1 MRIISQ
7 DGLYDIAYEALAIRF
22 HEDDRAIIIG
32 VPLSINI
39 PNIKLGEYSTEA
51 KAEKA
56 MEMLREQ
63 YSRLQVVK
71 ILASGTCEHMEKSL
85 SKDEFLECNLKY
97 REMNIFQFPK
107 DEDAEV

>member
-7 DGLYDIAYEALAIRF
+7 DGLYDIEYEALAIRF

-51 KAEKA
+51 KAQKA
-56 MEMLREQ
+56 MEMLRNV
-63 YSRLQVVK
+63 YLDY
-71 ILASGTCEHMEKSL
+71 EKGMSTEYWFAFNFP
-85 SKDEFLECNLKY
+85 KV
-97 REMNIFQFPK
+97 FQFPQ
-107 DEDAEV
+107 DEDVEV